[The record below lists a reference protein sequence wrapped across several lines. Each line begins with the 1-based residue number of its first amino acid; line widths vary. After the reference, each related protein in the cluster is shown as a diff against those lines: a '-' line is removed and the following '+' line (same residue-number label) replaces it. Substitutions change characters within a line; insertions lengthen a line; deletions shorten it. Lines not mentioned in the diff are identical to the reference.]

1 MPRYK
6 YITLEIVNVQFAV
19 AMQMK
24 RQSSLSPIMALFEQ
38 VQDFDNW
45 VSTYLETKTQ
55 VCLLHCYVDVNE
67 TRWKKLC
74 KLIPLHQGVTVI
86 VGGIS

>member
-38 VQDFDNW
+38 VQDFDN
-45 VSTYLETKTQ
+45 
-55 VCLLHCYVDVNE
+55 
-67 TRWKKLC
+67 
-74 KLIPLHQGVTVI
+74 
-86 VGGIS
+86 